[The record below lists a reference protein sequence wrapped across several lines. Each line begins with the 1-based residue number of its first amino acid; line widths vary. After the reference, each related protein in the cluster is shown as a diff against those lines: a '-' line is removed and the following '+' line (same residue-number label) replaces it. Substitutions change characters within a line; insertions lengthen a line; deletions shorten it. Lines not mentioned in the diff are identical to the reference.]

1 MEKRA
6 KRLLV
11 FAPDMEPWSDIGVDW
26 SNAFH
31 TASKAGAGCDDTDIQ
46 TCIHMLVNS
55 I

>member
-11 FAPDMEPWSDIGVDW
+11 FAPDATPWSDMADW
-26 SNAFH
+26 TNAFH

-46 TCIHMLVNS
+46 TCIHLLVQS